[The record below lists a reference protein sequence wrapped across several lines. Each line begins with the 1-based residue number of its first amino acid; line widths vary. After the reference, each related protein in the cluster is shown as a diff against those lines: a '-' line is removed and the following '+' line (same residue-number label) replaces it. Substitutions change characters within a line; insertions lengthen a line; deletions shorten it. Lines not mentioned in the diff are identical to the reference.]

1 MIYKG
6 LKWKILAVFFDDIL
20 IFSQTAEQHI
30 KDVETT
36 LDRLIDAGLT
46 VFPSEYWPNSH
57 TKAVFSTESVST
69 STW

>member
-1 MIYKG
+1 MIFKG

-30 KDVETT
+30 KNVKTT

-46 VFPSEYWPNSH
+46 VSLSKKWPNSH
-57 TKAVFSTESVST
+57 TKAVSSTESVST
-69 STW
+69 SI